1 MKLMLIPI
9 RPNLTTTFSVFLF
22 MLFPTQ
28 CVFAQESAGEQGDL
42 GTKFK
47 VSERASQLAQK
58 SIIVDGHID
67 VPHRLYRQWVDV
79 TQGTDGGDFDYPRA
93 KAGGLNAPFM
103 SIYVPASLDGTE
115 GSTERAHLLIDS
127 VEKMVSRAPEKFA
140 IATSTAEIE
149 THFEQGL
156 ISLPLGMENG
166 APINGD
172 MDNLKTFF
180 DRGIRYITLTHSRSN
195 HISDSSYDITRQWN
209 GLSPFGKEL
218 VREMNELGVMV
229 DISHVSDEAFYDAL
243 EITSAPVIAS
253 HSSLR
258 FFTPGF
264 ERNMND
270 EMMTALAENGGII
283 MINFGST
290 FIDAQARNWADDR
303 SIARDK
309 VIEEFGTDSEQAT
322 NFSADYLAAN
332 PLPFSDLEKAL
343 DHFDYA
349 VDLIGIDHVGIGS
362 DYDGVGDSLPT
373 NLKDV
378 ASYPNLVQG
387 LLDRGYSES
396 DIKKILGENLLRVWR
411 EVEMVAND

>member
-1 MKLMLIPI
+1 MKLIVI
-9 RPNLTTTFSVFLF
+9 QTRRIFAVATFSVFLF
-22 MLFPTQ
+22 MVLSTQ
-28 CVFAQESAGEQGDL
+28 SALGQEFGQDNLAAE
-42 GTKFK
+42 FI
-47 VSERASQLAQK
+47 VSEQAMQLAQN
-58 SIIVDGHID
+58 SIIIDGHID
-67 VPHRLYRQWVDV
+67 VPHRLYKQWVDV
-79 TQGTDGGDFDYPRA
+79 TQSTDGGDFDYPRA

-115 GSTERAHLLIDS
+115 GSTARAHLLIDS
-127 VEKMVSRAPEKFA
+127 VEKMVSQAPEKFS
-140 IATSTAEIE
+140 IASSTAEVE
-149 THFEQGL
+149 AHFEQGI

-172 MDNLKTFF
+172 MDNLKVFY

-195 HISDSSYDITRQWN
+195 NISDSSYDITRQWN
-209 GLSPFGKEL
+209 GLSPFGKDL
-218 VREMNELGVMV
+218 VKEMNDLGVMV
-229 DISHVSDEAFYDAL
+229 DISHVSDDAFYDTLA
-243 EITSAPVIAS
+243 ITSAPVIAS

-270 EMMTALAENGGII
+270 EMMIALAENGGII

-290 FIDAQARNWADDR
+290 FIDAQARKWADQR
-303 SIARDK
+303 SIANDK
-309 VIEEFGTDSEQAT
+309 VIEEFGADSEQAV
-322 NFSADYLAAN
+322 NFSTDYLAAN
-332 PLPFSDLEKAL
+332 PLPFSDLERAL

-362 DYDGVGDSLPT
+362 DYDGVGDSLPI

-387 LLDRGYSES
+387 LLDRGYSEI
-396 DIKKILGENLLRVWR
+396 DIEKILGENLLRVWR
-411 EVEMVAND
+411 EVEMVANH